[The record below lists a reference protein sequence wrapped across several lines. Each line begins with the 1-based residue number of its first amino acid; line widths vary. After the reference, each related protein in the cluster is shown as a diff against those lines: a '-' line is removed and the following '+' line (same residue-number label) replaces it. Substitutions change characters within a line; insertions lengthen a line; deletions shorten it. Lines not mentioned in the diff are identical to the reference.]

1 MVILLA
7 DIADILGDGEHSLDI
22 DIHDRYFFLVDD
34 VEITLRTR
42 PVIISED

>member
-7 DIADILGDGEHSLDI
+7 YIADILGDGEHSFNI
-22 DIHDRYFFLVDD
+22 DIHDRYFVLADD